1 MNVTIIL
8 VGTTHPGN
16 IGATARAMKNM
27 GLNELILVNPK
38 SFPDP
43 EASARASGAEEIL
56 RNTTIFDNLSD
67 AIKDFT
73 YVVGASSRS
82 RTIDWPSFDVRACA
96 IRFVQEGCNGKAA
109 AVFGPEHSG
118 LTNSDLDH
126 CHALLTIPSD
136 PSFSSLNIAMAV
148 QILTYELRM
157 SFYDGLHDEHKSGTP
172 LASVEELEHFYSH
185 LEDVL
190 TRSNFLDPDN
200 PRYLMRRLRRFF
212 VRATPDK
219 NEVNIFRGILTSLDQ
234 KKV

>member
-1 MNVTIIL
+1 MSQLIKDTNYTLEAFGKVRIVM
-8 VGTTHPGN
+8 VGTTEPGN
-16 IGATARAMKNM
+16 IGAAARAMKNM

-56 RNTTIFDNLSD
+56 RNATIFGNLSD

-82 RTIDWPSFDVRACA
+82 RTIDWPSFDARTCA
-96 IRFVQEGCNGKAA
+96 IRLLHEGCNGKAA

-136 PSFSSLNIAMAV
+136 PSFSSLNVAMAV
-148 QILTYELRM
+148 QILTYPEP
-157 SFYDGLHDEHKSGTP
+157 DKS
-172 LASVEELEHFYSH
+172 AEKVIEYIEEAAQQEVDVVAFPEACLCGYNCDPEYWQGADP
-185 LEDVL
+185 ED
-190 TRSNFLDPDN
+190 
-200 PRYLMRRLRRFF
+200 F
-212 VRATPDK
+212 VRAESHVVASASVIVSP
-219 NEVNIFRGILTSLDQ
+219 
-234 KKV
+234 